1 MQPGLLHFPAYQVH
15 ACDSFCSQTRP
26 RNPKRAVP
34 AAHAASSD
42 QSESQ
47 SGKMDGCLNKNHRRS
62 EWSRKLEACRDF
74 RSNGH
79 RASHKDGT
87 AMQLKTSWAKS
98 GASLRALAARARRR
112 AVRPRRGM
120 FWAGTHAGPRAFY
133 VHLKLRAPNGLRIKQ
148 NKRVTMHASARA
160 RFTTQQCPG
169 LCHPLLPSQH
179 RRRKHLDTRSKH
191 GRKGS

>member
-1 MQPGLLHFPAYQVH
+1 MLTRNKFRTLLCSVGLLNYGACSRHTCKNNSCKGTNSTRRVGATQKALTQGSFFFAFMQPGLHHFPAYQVH
-15 ACDSFCSQTRP
+15 ACDSFFSQTRP

-74 RSNGH
+74 RSSGH

-120 FWAGTHAGPRAFY
+120 FLAGTHAGPRAFY
-133 VHLKLRAPNGLRIKQ
+133 VNI
-148 NKRVTMHASARA
+148 
-160 RFTTQQCPG
+160 
-169 LCHPLLPSQH
+169 
-179 RRRKHLDTRSKH
+179 
-191 GRKGS
+191 